1 MKRYIDK
8 ESDRDP
14 IVLQHPR
21 PVRAAPPRHYRRAA
35 RCGWSAGMSACLAP
49 RPQPPAQADAIVQL
63 VLVGARGQVGRAL
76 RTQLARAARGIR
88 ADAGVDLRLAGAF
101 DTRGFFAADGGID
114 PEALEAGLAPRR
126 AGDWARLQARLAGA
140 AQPAIVVDCTASAE
154 VAAGYEAL
162 LDAGI
167 GVVTPNKLANAGAW
181 SRWQRLHQLAAARR
195 APYRYETTVG
205 AALPVLGSVRAMV
218 ARGEAP
224 TRFEAVL
231 SGSLSYLLTRVQEG
245 LPFSQALARA
255 QALGLTEPDP
265 REDLECRDLA
275 RKLLIL
281 ARSAG
286 IALERRD
293 IEVEPLAET
302 TDLHLTLA
310 AARWAALARDAQ
322 VRGER
327 LVVVSEFEHG
337 RGRIGVRALA
347 PGHPLAQLA
356 PGENLVRLWT
366 PVHHELPIAIGGPGA
381 GPAVTAAGVLGD
393 VVEAAQALLARQYRR

>member
-1 MKRYIDK
+1 M
-8 ESDRDP
+8 SAWP
-14 IVLQHPR
+14 TP
-21 PVRAAPPRHYRRAA
+21 RAAQPAA
-35 RCGWSAGMSACLAP
+35 ALVDTS
-49 RPQPPAQADAIVQL
+49 VQL
-63 VLVGARGQVGRAL
+63 VLIGARGQVGRAL
-76 RTQLARAARGIR
+76 RTQLARATGGIR
-88 ADAGVDLRLAGAF
+88 ARAGVDLRLVGAF
-101 DTRGFFAADGGID
+101 DTRGFVAAASGID
-114 PEALEAGLAPRR
+114 PLVLESGLAPRR
-126 AGDWARLQARLAGA
+126 AGDWDELRTRLACA

-154 VAAGYEAL
+154 VAAGYEAM

-167 GVVTPNKLANAGAW
+167 GVVTPNKLANAGPW
-181 SRWQRLHQLAAARR
+181 SRWQRLHRLAAARGV
-195 APYRYETTVG
+195 PYRYETTVG
-205 AALPVLGSVRAMV
+205 AALPVLGSVRALV

-231 SGSLSYLLTRVQEG
+231 SGSLSYLLARVQEG
-245 LPFSQALARA
+245 LPFSQAVAQA

-293 IEVEPLAET
+293 IEVEALAEA
-302 TDLHLTLA
+302 TDIRLA
-310 AARWAALARDAQ
+310 LADARWTALVHDAQ
-322 VRGER
+322 ARGER
-327 LVVVSEFEHG
+327 LAVVAAYEDG

-347 PGHPLAQLA
+347 PTHPLAQLA

-366 PVHHELPIAIGGPGA
+366 PVHHEVPIGIGGPGA

-393 VVEAAQALLARQYRR
+393 AIDAAQALLARQQHR